1 MNQGQINQ
9 NSVPTG
15 GGCLTFAFSISMQ
28 LVKTSEISSVE
39 INQLQIK
46 GKDY

>member
-1 MNQGQINQ
+1 MNHGQINQ

-28 LVKTSEISSVE
+28 LVKTYDISSVE